1 MNINAYTGKIYNFR
15 TYNCWHHVRAVREA
29 EGIDTPRFDVVSPA
43 AANDMFLSGQHE
55 DSKGLTQVDEPQ
67 DFDAVLMG
75 CRHGGRIIWHS
86 GVYYKGYI
94 SHCERAAKMVK
105 LEAIPDIRKRYT
117 EIQFW
122 R

>member
-1 MNINAYTGKIYNFR
+1 MNINAYTGLPYDFR
-15 TYNCWHHVRAVREA
+15 KRNCWHHVINVRSDA
-29 EGIDTPRFDVVSPA
+29 GFQTPRFDVVSPA
-43 AANDMFLSGQHE
+43 AANEMFLSGQHQ

-105 LEAIPDIRKRYT
+105 LEALPDIRKRYT

>member
-1 MNINAYTGKIYNFR
+1 MNITSYTGLPYDFR
-15 TYNCWHHVRAVREA
+15 KRNCWHHVINVRADA
-29 EGIDTPRFDVVSPA
+29 GFHTPRFDVVSSA
-43 AANDMFLSGQHE
+43 AANEMFLSGQHH
-55 DSKGLTQVDEPQ
+55 DSKGLTQVYEPQ

-75 CRHGGRIIWHS
+75 YHHGGRIIWHS

-105 LEAIPDIRKRYT
+105 LEAIHDIRKRYT

>member
-1 MNINAYTGKIYNFR
+1 MNINAYTGLPYDFR
-15 TYNCWHHVRAVREA
+15 HRNCWHHVINVRADAGLE
-29 EGIDTPRFDVVSPA
+29 TPRFDVVSPT
-43 AANDMFLSGQHE
+43 AANDMFMAGQNQ
-55 DSKGLTQVDEPQ
+55 DSKGLSLVEEPQ

-75 CRHGGRIIWHS
+75 CRHGGRIVWHS
-86 GVYYKGYI
+86 GIYYKGCI

-105 LEAIPDIRKRYT
+105 LESLSDIRKRFQ